1 MAKPTSKSGKAI
13 SNREK
18 NGRLVWNHSTHI
30 NGLIPILER
39 LCNQDSIQT
48 ITPGEI
54 RRVRGHSPHMQLR
67 VSVPIRGGFKV
78 IARQGKTV
86 QEVFILTT
94 LEEDE
99 FVDAIA
105 IAMKK

>member
-1 MAKPTSKSGKAI
+1 MAKPTSKS
-13 SNREK
+13 
-18 NGRLVWNHSTHI
+18 GRLVWNHSTHI

-67 VSVPIRGGFKV
+67 VSVPIRGGFKI
-78 IARQGKTV
+78 IARHGKTV
-86 QEVFILTT
+86 QEVFVLTT
-94 LEEDE
+94 LEQKELQ
-99 FVDAIA
+99 DAIS